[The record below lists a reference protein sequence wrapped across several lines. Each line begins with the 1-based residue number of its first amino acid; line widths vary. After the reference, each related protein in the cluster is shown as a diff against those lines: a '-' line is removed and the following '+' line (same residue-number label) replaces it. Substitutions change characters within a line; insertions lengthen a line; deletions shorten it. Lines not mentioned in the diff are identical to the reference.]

1 MSAITGMTVTWW
13 HIIIFL
19 FSISLI
25 IGTLGLYYGL
35 MFRNKLKEIATIKIV
50 KVTDVCVIF
59 LMIWFISK
67 SMIFWFVEERFDWTP
82 LEISWVIVDNYH
94 NVGLACIMYIFMVI
108 FIKFNRRG
116 KKNDVNGEVQTSYIR

>member
-1 MSAITGMTVTWW
+1 MSAITGMTVTGW

-67 SMIFWFVEERFDWTP
+67 SIIFWFVEERFDWTP

-94 NVGLACIMYIFMVI
+94 NIGLACIMYIFMVI